1 MKQRIWSKVFLP
13 FLPLWLFGFAV
24 LLHFAGGGIEF
35 LLDLS
40 GNEKLLHAFQDD
52 GSDCILIV
60 SAWLLIISL
69 FMIFVWGFLIHLF
82 WREKKSG
89 IRWTASIA
97 YLLFPFLVNILLPN
111 YCGRGHS
118 DKAVGMICCAHMKII
133 SQALWQ
139 YAEDN
144 NDHYPDSLEML
155 CPEYLE
161 KQDLQCPSAKKHSG
175 VADYDYFGKGK
186 KSTDPVF
193 LILEDKPRNHRRD
206 FRNRADSEGWISSKR
221 KPE

>member
-24 LLHFAGGGIEF
+24 LLHFSHGGIEF
-35 LLDLS
+35 LLELS
-40 GNEKLLHAFQDD
+40 GNEKLLYAFQDD
-52 GSDCILIV
+52 GSDYVLKASAVLFIL
-60 SAWLLIISL
+60 SF
-69 FMIFVWGFLIHLF
+69 FMTFVWGFLIHLF

-97 YLLFPFLVNILLPN
+97 YLLFPFLVYILLPN
-111 YCGRGHS
+111 CCGCVHK

-144 NDHYPDSLEML
+144 DDHYPASLEML
-155 CPEYLE
+155 YPKYLPEKRY
-161 KQDLQCPSAKKHSG
+161 LQCPSAKKHSG
-175 VADYDYFGKGK
+175 VTDYDYFGKDRK
-186 KSTDPVF
+186 TTDPVF
-193 LILEDKPRNHRRD
+193 IILEDKPRNHRRD
-206 FRNRADSEGWISSKR
+206 FRNQADSEGCIN
-221 KPE
+221 PM